1 MCDVVEYPHMFIIS
15 SSLALSRSYSSIC
28 INHHVHQ
35 TGNGDN
41 GCRGRGFTA
50 LRCTCMYYIIE
61 HVRRNMAEEV
71 EGTSEKLR
79 LKIRTTRRS
88 EDVEVAPDCTVKE
101 VG

>member
-1 MCDVVEYPHMFIIS
+1 
-15 SSLALSRSYSSIC
+15 
-28 INHHVHQ
+28 
-35 TGNGDN
+35 
-41 GCRGRGFTA
+41 
-50 LRCTCMYYIIE
+50 MYYIIE

>member
-1 MCDVVEYPHMFIIS
+1 MCDIVQYPHMFIIS
-15 SSLALSRSYSSIC
+15 LSSLALSRLYSSIY
-28 INHHVHQ
+28 INHDQ
-35 TGNGDN
+35 AGNRLWGAWLY
-41 GCRGRGFTA
+41 A

-61 HVRRNMAEEV
+61 YVRRNMAEEV
-71 EGTSEKLR
+71 EATSEKLR

>member
-1 MCDVVEYPHMFIIS
+1 MYIKPEMVIID
-15 SSLALSRSYSSIC
+15 C
-28 INHHVHQ
+28 
-35 TGNGDN
+35 G
-41 GCRGRGFTA
+41 GRGFTA
-50 LRCTCMYYIIE
+50 LHCTLRCTCMYYIIE

>member
-1 MCDVVEYPHMFIIS
+1 MYIKPEMVIMVVGGV
-15 SSLALSRSYSSIC
+15 ALLHC
-28 INHHVHQ
+28 A
-35 TGNGDN
+35 
-41 GCRGRGFTA
+41 A

>member
-1 MCDVVEYPHMFIIS
+1 MCDIVQYPIC
-15 SSLALSRSYSSIC
+15 SLYHYHHLHSHVYTPPYASIMIKPEIDC
-28 INHHVHQ
+28 
-35 TGNGDN
+35 G
-41 GCRGRGFTA
+41 GRGFTA

-61 HVRRNMAEEV
+61 YVRRNMAEEV
-71 EGTSEKLR
+71 EATSEKLR